1 MALRKYQCVN
11 ARLESWQQQPPDRPG
26 KCITCQTHRQPPG
39 SLQERQTKRHQTAC
53 QDDQHG
59 ECKSERTRL
68 PGCRHQSIRK
78 AYHISGCEHTTG
90 ADGEC
95 DDLSAEQPAQLVQFM
110 RPSKPCRKGSWHGSP
125 DCTKDDSAAA
135 CKQGERYV
143 PPGIPRTLEQ
153 IRPPPLAWQGAH
165 IQLHLPLVRIPGSVH
180 PALDHT
186 PARGQRASCGR
197 QTIQYQERD
206 QARERNQTGPGGED
220 PDGQEPGRYA
230 DEATCQGSPLSR
242 GWPGSLPHE

>member
-1 MALRKYQCVN
+1 
-11 ARLESWQQQPPDRPG
+11 
-26 KCITCQTHRQPPG
+26 
-39 SLQERQTKRHQTAC
+39 
-53 QDDQHG
+53 
-59 ECKSERTRL
+59 
-68 PGCRHQSIRK
+68 
-78 AYHISGCEHTTG
+78 
-90 ADGEC
+90 
-95 DDLSAEQPAQLVQFM
+95 
-110 RPSKPCRKGSWHGSP
+110 
-125 DCTKDDSAAA
+125 

-153 IRPPPLAWQGAH
+153 IRPPPRAWQGAH

-186 PARGQRASCGR
+186 PARGQWASCGR

-230 DEATCQGSPLSR
+230 DEATCQGSTLSR
-242 GWPGSLPHE
+242 GWPGSLPHEPHRTDGSQEQSNGNQSHIVCQRCWYKGNAPRHQSRANKPEQGTSDETTSPQACRGAKARTSE